1 MENLRSKIIL
11 AFTIEASAFWLAL
24 IFNDYFSNPFTIL
37 FVLYGLMVI
46 VTGVSAFLLLKHKPR
61 YYAFLIFI
69 GLLIV
74 VIPLLLYYVLTHIR
88 MC

>member
-11 AFTIEASAFWLAL
+11 AFTLEVSAFWLIL
-24 IFNDYFSNPFTIL
+24 VLNDLLGDSFTVL
-37 FVLYGLMVI
+37 FVWYALTVI
-46 VTGVSAFLLLKHKPR
+46 ANSVCIFLLLKYKPR

-69 GLLIV
+69 GLLLV
-74 VIPLLLYYVLTHIR
+74 LIPLLLSYVITHIK